1 MNSDDDESIL
11 TDVSEN
17 SDNESVEDAAE
28 NIGNENIPNDDDDD
42 MDDIIL
48 DDEDEENDIAM
59 QGGSM
64 ENDDDD
70 DDGTGKHNIE
80 KQDDDDEDNETDK
93 QNIEKQDDD
102 DDDDDLDEKYL
113 QKFDIDINT
122 NYISKNHPECLT
134 HNYEEIA
141 ILTHIVRDSS
151 NIIIDDFH
159 KTVPFLTKYER
170 ARILGQRAKQINSGS
185 RPFVKVPDNVFDGAV
200 IAEIELRQKRI
211 PFIIR
216 RPLPGG
222 GCEYWNV
229 KDLENIA
236 F

>member
-11 TDVSEN
+11 SDGSEN
-17 SDNESVEDAAE
+17 SDIESEDDVPEIKNA
-28 NIGNENIPNDDDDD
+28 NNDE
-42 MDDIIL
+42 DDIIIDDDEDDIII
-48 DDEDEENDIAM
+48 DDEDEENDIALH
-59 QGGSM
+59 GGAM
-64 ENDDDD
+64 ETEEDDDERMGQRQDDDDDEDDGTGKQRIEKQNDDDD
-70 DDGTGKHNIE
+70 DE
-80 KQDDDDEDNETDK
+80 
-93 QNIEKQDDD
+93 
-102 DDDDDLDEKYL
+102 DDLDEKYL

-141 ILTHIVRDSS
+141 ILTHIVRDSN

-159 KTVPFLTKYER
+159 KTIPFLTKYER

-185 RPFVKVPDNVFDGAV
+185 RPFVKVPDNVIDGAV
-200 IAEIELRQKRI
+200 IAELELRQKRI

-216 RPLPGG
+216 RPLPSGG
-222 GCEYWNV
+222 SEYWNV

>member
-11 TDVSEN
+11 SDGSEN
-17 SDNESVEDAAE
+17 SDNESEDDVPE
-28 NIGNENIPNDDDDD
+28 IKNVNNDE
-42 MDDIIL
+42 DDIIL
-48 DDEDEENDIAM
+48 DDDEDDIIIDDEDEENDIAL
-59 QGGSM
+59 QGGGIDN
-64 ENDDDD
+64 EEDDDEPMD
-70 DDGTGKHNIE
+70 Q
-80 KQDDDDEDNETDK
+80 KQNYDDDEDDAQGK
-93 QNIEKQDDD
+93 QHIEKQEDD

-141 ILTHIVRDSS
+141 ILSHIVRDSN

-159 KTVPFLTKYER
+159 KTIPFLTKYER

-185 RPFVKVPDNVFDGAV
+185 RPFVKVPDNVIDGAV

-222 GCEYWNV
+222 GSEYWNV

>member
-11 TDVSEN
+11 SDGSEN
-17 SDNESVEDAAE
+17 SDIESEDDVPE
-28 NIGNENIPNDDDDD
+28 IKNVNIDDDDIIID
-42 MDDIIL
+42 DDEDDIIV
-48 DDEDEENDIAM
+48 DDEDEENDNAL
-59 QGGSM
+59 QGGTM

-70 DDGTGKHNIE
+70 DRMDQ
-80 KQDDDDEDNETDK
+80 KQNDDDDDEDGTGK
-93 QNIEKQDDD
+93 QYIEKQNEDDD
-102 DDDDDLDEKYL
+102 DEDDDLDEKYL

-122 NYISKNHPECLT
+122 NYLSKNHPECLT

-141 ILTHIVRDSS
+141 ILTHIVRDSN

-185 RPFVKVPDNVFDGAV
+185 RPFVKVPDNVIDGAV
-200 IAEIELRQKRI
+200 IAELELRQKRI

-222 GCEYWNV
+222 GSEYWNI